1 MKRFEEFVKDEFVF
15 IYDNCENME
24 ILLDGF
30 DISDDMRE
38 KIEMNMFSKIM
49 PMVIED
55 MTNSDYFWQTFHEE
69 MDYFLKEAI
78 KEYMVSLNFE

>member
-1 MKRFEEFVKDEFVF
+1 MKRFEDFVRDEFEF
-15 IYDNCENME
+15 IYNDCENIK
-24 ILLDGF
+24 ILLDGL
-30 DISDDMRE
+30 DISKDMRE
-38 KIEMNMFSKIM
+38 KIEMNMFNKIM

-78 KEYMVSLNFE
+78 KEYMLSLNFE